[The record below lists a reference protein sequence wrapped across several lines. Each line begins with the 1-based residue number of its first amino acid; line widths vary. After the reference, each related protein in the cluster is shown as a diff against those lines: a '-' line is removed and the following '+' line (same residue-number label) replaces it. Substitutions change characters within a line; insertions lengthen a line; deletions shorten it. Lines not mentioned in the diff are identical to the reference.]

1 MPFINCE
8 VNPILTLSVNCVIVS
23 TNVANQGATF
33 AITETKLYVTVLT
46 ELKLSFKRTIMQNKY
61 FSKLELLAQ
70 NPNINYLVEP
80 SFLGINRLFVLA
92 FENDTKRTCIKKY
105 YLPNVEMKDYN
116 VMIDGKIF
124 FDKQIKNDKITYENI
139 RKISI
144 G

>member
-8 VNPILTLSVNCVIVS
+8 INPILTLSVNCVIVS

-92 FENDTKRTCIKKY
+92 FENDTKRTSIKKY
-105 YLPNVEMKDYN
+105 YFPNVEMKDYN

>member
-92 FENDTKRTCIKKY
+92 FENDTKRTSIKKY

>member
-92 FENDTKRTCIKKY
+92 FENDTKRTSIKKY

-116 VMIDGKIF
+116 VMVDGKIF